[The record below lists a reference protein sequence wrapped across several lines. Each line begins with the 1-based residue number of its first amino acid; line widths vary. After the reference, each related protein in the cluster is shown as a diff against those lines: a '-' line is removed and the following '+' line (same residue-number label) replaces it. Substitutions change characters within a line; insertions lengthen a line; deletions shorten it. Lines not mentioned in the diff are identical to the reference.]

1 MDTGNA
7 LKREQLRFLRD
18 TARKLRE
25 IGIPTSQN
33 DMRPELLRLAN
44 QIDQEAD
51 DLEMIARRDQH
62 QRVSA
67 A

>member
-1 MDTGNA
+1 MDTDGSV
-7 LKREQLRFLRD
+7 KREQLRFLRD

-25 IGIPTSQN
+25 IGIPTTAN

-51 DLEMIARRDQH
+51 DLEVVARRDQY
-62 QRVSA
+62 QRLSY
-67 A
+67 

>member
-1 MDTGNA
+1 MNTDSSA
-7 LKREQLRFLRD
+7 KREQLRFLRD

-25 IGIPTSQN
+25 IGIPSTEN

-51 DLEMIARRDQH
+51 DLEVVSRRDQY
-62 QRVSA
+62 QRLSC
-67 A
+67 

>member
-1 MDTGNA
+1 MDTDISV
-7 LKREQLRFLRD
+7 KREQLRFLRD

-25 IGIPTSQN
+25 IGIPTTEN

-51 DLEMIARRDQH
+51 DLEVVSRRDQY
-62 QRVSA
+62 QRLSY
-67 A
+67 